1 MLHLPLLGFS
11 TLNIVHQ
18 HQTATQP
25 IKANVSMLSNYK
37 AVATDTIDAPKYVIK
52 ESNNAACTCYNQHK
66 YN

>member
-1 MLHLPLLGFS
+1 LFKTTVISRLII
-11 TLNIVHQ
+11 NDAV
-18 HQTATQP
+18 

>member
-1 MLHLPLLGFS
+1 LFK
-11 TLNIVHQ
+11 T
-18 HQTATQP
+18 TAISRLIINDAV

-37 AVATDTIDAPKYVIK
+37 AVATDKIDAPKYVIK